1 MDSPPTSFRGLSMD
15 VAPERKLTTIL
26 SADVAGYSR
35 LMEADEPGTLGRLKA
50 YREAILAKIADHRG
64 RLVNTAGDSVL
75 AEFAS
80 VVNAVDCAVRIQ
92 RDLAERNAA
101 VSPPQRMLYRIG
113 VNLGDVMVDGGD
125 LFGEGVNIA
134 ARLQEL
140 AEPGGVLVA
149 GSVFEQVRNKISV
162 GFDYLGAQPVK
173 NISEA
178 VPAYR
183 VVLGDGEAQR
193 PEPHPARPADQ
204 KSPGPEPIAAYRD
217 DTSGARR
224 ILSPRQRLHRRAAL
238 AGVLIAILFAINMMT
253 WHGYPWFMWP
263 TLVIVAFFALRSIW
277 VGWR

>member
-1 MDSPPTSFRGLSMD
+1 MDA
-15 VAPERKLTTIL
+15 APDRKLTTIL

-35 LMEADEPGTLGRLKA
+35 LMAADEPGTLARLKA
-50 YREAILAKIADHRG
+50 YREAILEKMAFYRG

-75 AEFAS
+75 AEFTS

-101 VSPPQRMLYRIG
+101 LAEPQRMLFRIG

-140 AEPGGVLVA
+140 AEPGGVLIS
-149 GSVFEQVRNKISV
+149 GPVFEQVRNKLAL
-162 GFDYLGAQPVK
+162 GFDYLGAQAVK
-173 NISEA
+173 NIAEA

-183 VVLGDGEAQR
+183 VMLGAGEGAPAAPAVPPVAAARADRREDR
-193 PEPHPARPADQ
+193 PRH
-204 KSPGPEPIAAYRD
+204 
-217 DTSGARR
+217 T
-224 ILSPRQRLHRRAAL
+224 PRERLKRRAAL
-238 AGVLIAILFAINMMT
+238 AAVVTATLFAINLMT

-263 TLVIVAFFALRSIW
+263 TLGIVAVVALRS
-277 VGWR
+277 VSDGWR

>member
-1 MDSPPTSFRGLSMD
+1 MDG
-15 VAPERKLTTIL
+15 VPERKLTTIL

-35 LMEADEPGTLGRLKA
+35 LMEADEPGTLARLKA
-50 YREAILAKIADHRG
+50 YREAMVEKIGGHRG

-80 VVNAVDCAVRIQ
+80 VVNAVDCAARIQ

-101 VSPPQRMLYRIG
+101 LPEDRRMLFRIG
-113 VNLGDVMVDGGD
+113 INLGDVMVDGGD

-134 ARLQEL
+134 ARLQAL
-140 AEPGGVLVA
+140 AEPGGVLIS
-149 GSVFEQVRNKISV
+149 GPVFEQVRNKLSL
-162 GFDYLGAQPVK
+162 GFDYIGAQAVK

-183 VVLGDGEAQR
+183 VVLGAGG
-193 PEPHPARPADQ
+193 ARPV
-204 KSPGPEPIAAYRD
+204 KPGAHAVPSVSAPSAAPVGTPAGGPRP
-217 DTSGARR
+217 AE
-224 ILSPRQRLHRRAAL
+224 RQRLKRRAAL
-238 AGVLIAILFAINMMT
+238 AAVPIAALFAINMMT

-263 TLVIVAFFALRSIW
+263 TLGILVVFALRTVW